1 MTYASLRGIDIASA
15 SPFAVLNSTTYVPSS
30 FGPKIMMRFLDL
42 IISSRADLAA
52 RDAPMSNRTPSI

>member
-42 IISSRADLAA
+42 IIS
-52 RDAPMSNRTPSI
+52 